1 VRSAPGL
8 RSIGLS
14 PGRDGL
20 VYVPESVNSAQAAP
34 LIVLLHGAGGD
45 ARQMV
50 PLLQEQADARGIVLL
65 APDSRGRTWDVI
77 LRDYGPDVAFL
88 DRALEQVF
96 ARHAVDPER
105 LAIGGFSDGASYAL
119 SLGLTNGALFTHV
132 LAFSPG
138 FMAPTRTADNPRFF
152 VSHGVADDVL
162 PIERTSRHLAP
173 ELRRAGYDLEYRE
186 FPGGHVVPPE
196 IVRAGVDWF
205 LRRVSRCQASSR
217 ASAARS
223 HRRRCRRR

>member
-1 VRSAPGL
+1 MSESGSLQARPWAPVEVLGTRSEAGP
-8 RSIGLS
+8 RSLDLS
-14 PGRDGL
+14 AGRDGL
-20 VYVPESVNSAQAAP
+20 VYVPKSVSPAQAAP

-50 PLLQEQADARGIVLL
+50 PLLQGQADERGIMLL

-96 ARHAVDPER
+96 ARHAVDAGR

-138 FMAPTRTADNPRFF
+138 FMAPTRTADSPRFF
-152 VSHGVADDVL
+152 VSHGVADDML
-162 PIERTSRHLAP
+162 PIERTSRRVTP
-173 ELRRAGYDLEYRE
+173 ELRRAGYEVEYRE
-186 FPGGHVVPPE
+186 FAGGHVVPPE

-205 LRRVSRCQASSR
+205 LAGG
-217 ASAARS
+217 
-223 HRRRCRRR
+223 

>member
-1 VRSAPGL
+1 MRPVPGL

-14 PGRDGL
+14 PRRDGL
-20 VYVPESVNSAQAAP
+20 VYVPESLSPGMAAP
-34 LIVLLHGAGGD
+34 LVVLLHGAGGD

-50 PLLQEQADARGIVLL
+50 PLLEVQADAHGIVLL

-77 LRDYGPDVAFL
+77 LREYGPDVAFL

-119 SLGLTNGALFTHV
+119 SLGLTNGTLFTHV

-138 FMAPTRTADNPRFF
+138 FMAPTRTADSPRFF

-162 PIERTSRHLAP
+162 PIERTSRRVAP
-173 ELRRAGYDLEYRE
+173 ELRRAGYGVMYRE

-205 LRRVSRCQASSR
+205 LAGG
-217 ASAARS
+217 
-223 HRRRCRRR
+223 

>member
-1 VRSAPGL
+1 MSESGQLQVRPRAPAEVGTHSEPGL
-8 RSIGLS
+8 RSLGLS
-14 PGRDGL
+14 AGRDGL
-20 VYVPESVNSAQAAP
+20 VYVPGSASPGKAAP

-88 DRALEQVF
+88 DRALGRVF
-96 ARHAVDPER
+96 ARHAVDAEH

-138 FMAPTRTADNPRFF
+138 FMAPTRTADSPRFF

-162 PIERTSRHLAP
+162 PIERTSRRLVP

-186 FPGGHVVPPE
+186 FAGGHVVPPE
-196 IVRAGVDWF
+196 IARAGVDWF
-205 LRRVSRCQASSR
+205 LAPG
-217 ASAARS
+217 
-223 HRRRCRRR
+223 